1 MDLDFGNT
9 VTVDSGIGSQMRSNK
24 IHLRLQ
30 QQGRRALTIIQ
41 DLDEDLDF
49 KRICKDMRKKFN
61 CNGSVVKDEKMGE
74 IIQLQGDQRDNVKEW
89 LIKNEILSQK
99 EATERLV
106 VHG

>member
-9 VTVDSGIGSQMRSNK
+9 VTVDSGIASQMRSNK

-41 DLDEDLDF
+41 DLDDDLDF

-74 IIQLQGDQRDNVKEW
+74 IIQLQGDQRDNVKDW